1 MQSLSFRCRSAN
13 WSGFIRAY
21 IDKPGRR
28 PMTVPRPPTTGRPVE
43 AAADRVMLLWSL
55 IKMVPDHELTL
66 LRSSLLEKLSEQ
78 QHLAEDELVIAGLKY
93 LHQNVRWKRQ
103 K

>member
-1 MQSLSFRCRSAN
+1 MQSLSFRCRPAN

-21 IDKPGRR
+21 IDKPG
-28 PMTVPRPPTTGRPVE
+28 TTSYDSAKTTNDREPVE

-55 IKMVPDHELTL
+55 IKMVPDHELSL

>member
-1 MQSLSFRCRSAN
+1 
-13 WSGFIRAY
+13 
-21 IDKPGRR
+21 
-28 PMTVPRPPTTGRPVE
+28 
-43 AAADRVMLLWSL
+43 MLLCFV
-55 IKMVPDHELTL
+55 IQMVPAHKLTL
-66 LRSSLLEKLSEQ
+66 LRASLPEKLSGQ

>member
-1 MQSLSFRCRSAN
+1 
-13 WSGFIRAY
+13 
-21 IDKPGRR
+21 
-28 PMTVPRPPTTGRPVE
+28 MTVPRPPTTGRPVE

-66 LRSSLLEKLSEQ
+66 LRSSLLERLSEQ
-78 QHLAEDELVIAGLKY
+78 QHLTEDELVIAGLKY
-93 LHQNVRWKRQ
+93 LHQNVQWKRQ